1 MHLNVVFGARLPFG
15 PPDFARY
22 KDTLRMPPYWRA
34 DVGFSKEFVGK
45 KNGGT
50 AQIGPFKSL
59 MLYGEV
65 FNLFKRSNTISY
77 LWIRDVNAQQFAV
90 PNYLTSRQINI
101 RLVGKF

>member
-1 MHLNVVFGARLPFG
+1 
-15 PPDFARY
+15 
-22 KDTLRMPPYWRA
+22 MPPYWRA
-34 DVGFSKEFVGK
+34 DVGFSKEFVSK

-77 LWIRDVNAQQFAV
+77 LWIRDVNAQQYAV